1 MAFKKVGTLVDN
13 VGPVLQKRIIKNSI
27 TTAVQ
32 DSVKVV
38 SGFAELGTT
47 GALVYG
53 HVMSI
58 VDGGGMPL
66 LTSGVAGAKIGS
78 YAGVFLTAS
87 DNQTVAKVN
96 ALCDVSKY
104 TLYSGSPDAALATT
118 TGSDLAQYTMDLL
131 DEDDLDESSA
141 ATTTGQY
148 MSQGIEPGSTTRIVV
163 NIYESQVFG
172 V

>member
-1 MAFKKVGTLVDN
+1 MAFKKFGHLVDN
-13 VGPVLQKRIIKNSI
+13 VGPVLQKRIITNSVV
-27 TTAVQ
+27 TTEL
-32 DSVKVV
+32 DSVKVA
-38 SGFAELGTT
+38 SGFAALGTT

-58 VDGGGMPL
+58 VDSDGLGMT
-66 LTSGVAGAKIGS
+66 TSGAAGAGLGS
-78 YAGVFLTAS
+78 FAGTFTAAS
-87 DNQTVAKVN
+87 DNQTVAKV
-96 ALCDVSKY
+96 AAVCDVSKFTVY
-104 TLYSGSPDAALATT
+104 TGSPDAALGTT

-141 ATTTGQY
+141 LATTGQY

-163 NIYESQVFG
+163 NIFESQVFG